1 MPQDVLCQRFRDL
14 CAGTAEDPDLYTDF
28 LKQTQNAS
36 LETQACVLDAML
48 DYALPCPLFPEAI
61 DVCGTGG
68 SGLHKRNIST
78 AVAFVLASLGV
89 PVSKHANRSA
99 TSKSGS
105 ADVWDCLGLPFL
117 NDPLSLKK
125 TYDQYH
131 LAFIFAPQMHPALK
145 HFAVARKAL
154 GVPTLFNRLG
164 PLANPSRPDY
174 QLLGV
179 SKKDWLSETA
189 ALLKKPSLRRAWVVR
204 GEDGS
209 DDIALHHATDI
220 MDVSP
225 DGVTHVR
232 LDPKDFPF
240 IPADPQGLF
249 GGSPQDNAEALL
261 WVLQGKSLDNA
272 YSQSVTINAAAGLI
286 ITGHAQN
293 LTEGCQRVQDAL
305 KEGRPYALYRAIKEQ
320 APSL

>member
-1 MPQDVLCQRFRDL
+1 MAQDTLCQWFREL
-14 CAGTAEDPDLYTDF
+14 CAKAPEDPALYTDF

-36 LETQACVLDAML
+36 LETQSCLLDAML
-48 DYALPCPLFPEAI
+48 DYAMPCPLFPEAI

-99 TSKSGS
+99 TSQSGS

-154 GVPTLFNRLG
+154 GVPTIFNRLG

-189 ALLKKPSLRRAWVVR
+189 ALLKKRGLRRAWVVR

-225 DGVTHVR
+225 DGITHVR
-232 LDPKDFPF
+232 LDPKDLPF
-240 IPADPQGLF
+240 IPADPQGLL

-272 YSQSVTINAAAGLI
+272 YSQSVMVNAAAGLV
-286 ITGHAQN
+286 ITGHTPN
-293 LTEGCQRVQDAL
+293 LTEGCQRVQEAL
-305 KEGRPYALYRAIKEQ
+305 KEGKPYALYRAMKTQ
-320 APSL
+320 SHWF